1 MATRVLINPPA
12 RLLGKRNAIVSG
24 TIPANEPENHVV
36 SDFAGPLSIKFM
48 LEGRGFW
55 QTPEGLFCVED
66 NAFLVLNEGQV
77 YSLHM
82 GGGEPRESFCPMFA
96 SGFVAEAER
105 VLTASEDVL
114 LDQPEPLAAPDPGFF
129 EHVHSGN
136 PNLLGQLR
144 RMRDVFCR
152 GVDDV
157 ADAWLEEQF
166 HVLADQLIR
175 MERGEK
181 ARLAL
186 VPAVRLATREE
197 LFNRLHR
204 ARDFMHTHA
213 TRRLALAEIARIG
226 CLSPHHF
233 LRLFRALFGCTP
245 HRYLTRLRI
254 QRACA
259 LLLRTD
265 HTVTEVC
272 LEVGFQSLGSFSRLF
287 RREVGV
293 PPADFRAQSA
303 CKFAITEK
311 QRGAPFA

>member
-1 MATRVLINPPA
+1 VATRILVNPPA
-12 RLLGKRNAIVSG
+12 RLLGQRNAIVSG

-48 LEGRGFW
+48 LDGRGFW
-55 QTPEGLFCVED
+55 QTPGGLFCVEG

-105 VLTASEDVL
+105 VLRASEDIL
-114 LDQPEPLAAPDPGFF
+114 LDQPEPPAAPGPGFF
-129 EHVHSGN
+129 EHVRSSN

-152 GVDDV
+152 GVDDA

-166 HVLADQLIR
+166 HALAEQLIR
-175 MERGEK
+175 IERGEK
-181 ARLAL
+181 ARRAL

-197 LFNRLHR
+197 LFSRLHR
-204 ARDFMHTHA
+204 ARDFMHAHA
-213 TRRLALAEIARIG
+213 TRPLALAEIARAG

-254 QRACA
+254 ERACA
-259 LLLRTD
+259 LLRSTD
-265 HTVTEVC
+265 RTVTEVC
-272 LEVGFQSLGSFSRLF
+272 LELGFESLGSFSRLF

-293 PPADFRAQSA
+293 PPASFRAR
-303 CKFAITEK
+303 CNRKFAITEK
-311 QRGAPFA
+311 PRGVPLA